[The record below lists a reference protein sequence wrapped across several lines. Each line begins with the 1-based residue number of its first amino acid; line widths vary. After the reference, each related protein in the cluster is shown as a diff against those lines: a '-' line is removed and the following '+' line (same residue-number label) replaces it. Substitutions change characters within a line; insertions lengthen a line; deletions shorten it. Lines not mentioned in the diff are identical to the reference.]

1 MTNNLF
7 IGVDISL
14 KSNQICVM
22 NFDQQAFFN
31 LNFPNTPE
39 GCEDAIGRI
48 KILYDT
54 YGLDK
59 IIVVCEAAANASYRL
74 APDAFNILKSIRGIS
89 TST

>member
-22 NFDQQAFFN
+22 NFDQQVFFN
-31 LNFPNTPE
+31 LKFPNTPE
-39 GCEDAIGRI
+39 GCEDAVSRI

-59 IIVVCEAAANASYRL
+59 IIVVCEATGVYSFHLANYFS
-74 APDAFNILKSIRGIS
+74 S
-89 TST
+89 

>member
-22 NFDQQAFFN
+22 NFDQQVFFN
-31 LNFPNTPE
+31 LKFPNTPE
-39 GCEDAIGRI
+39 GCENAIGRI

-59 IIVVCEAAANASYRL
+59 IIVVCEATGVYSFHLVNYFS
-74 APDAFNILKSIRGIS
+74 SH
-89 TST
+89 

>member
-22 NFDQQAFFN
+22 NFDQQVFFN
-31 LNFPNTPE
+31 LQFPNTPE
-39 GCEDAIGRI
+39 GYEAAIGRF

-54 YGLDK
+54 YGLD
-59 IIVVCEAAANASYRL
+59 
-74 APDAFNILKSIRGIS
+74 
-89 TST
+89 